1 MLIGS
6 DLNVMTLKL
15 LNDVKGQI
23 FAQSI
28 SVYCLFRVLF
38 KISLEMVLYFL
49 WNFFDKNFR

>member
-6 DLNVMTLKL
+6 DLYVMTLKL
-15 LNDVKGQI
+15 LYDVKGQI